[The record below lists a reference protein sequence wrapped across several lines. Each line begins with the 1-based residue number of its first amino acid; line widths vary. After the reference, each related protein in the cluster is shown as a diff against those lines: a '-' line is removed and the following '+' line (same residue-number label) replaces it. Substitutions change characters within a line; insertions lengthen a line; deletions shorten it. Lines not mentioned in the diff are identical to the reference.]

1 MDNKKLKM
9 LDQLTR
15 HVRKYMLISPEA
27 FDNYPSNIDTVIVGI
42 IEEDKGNY
50 SFVCNSEDLSGD
62 IDDFDFKDGY
72 KVCEKHY
79 KMNVEKSLSQKAK
92 EARIELQESGIL
104 Y

>member
-1 MDNKKLKM
+1 MDNKKLRM

-15 HVRKYMLISPEA
+15 HVRNYMLISPEA
-27 FDNYPSNIDTVIVGI
+27 FDNYPSNINTVIVGI

-72 KVCEKHY
+72 KVY
-79 KMNVEKSLSQKAK
+79 LSVN
-92 EARIELQESGIL
+92 GYDMDL
-104 Y
+104 YLICTAYINLD

>member
-72 KVCEKHY
+72 KVY
-79 KMNVEKSLSQKAK
+79 LSVNGYD
-92 EARIELQESGIL
+92 IDL
-104 Y
+104 YLICTAYINLD

>member
-1 MDNKKLKM
+1 MDNKKLRM
-9 LDQLTR
+9 LDKLTR
-15 HVRKYMLISPEA
+15 HVRNYMLISPEA

-72 KVCEKHY
+72 KVY
-79 KMNVEKSLSQKAK
+79 LSVN
-92 EARIELQESGIL
+92 GYDMDL
-104 Y
+104 YLICTAYINLD